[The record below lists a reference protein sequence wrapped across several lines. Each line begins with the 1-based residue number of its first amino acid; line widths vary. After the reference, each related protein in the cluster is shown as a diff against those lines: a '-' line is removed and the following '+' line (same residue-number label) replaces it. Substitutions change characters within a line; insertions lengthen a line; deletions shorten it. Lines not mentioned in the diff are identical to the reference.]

1 MADHYS
7 PIDGSLL
14 PWEVDAIRE
23 DNAFEFEDKGKF
35 FRVTT
40 GILNL
45 TTGIIAPDSEVS
57 VYEGSCSFMPIV
69 ARRDRFDEFGEGLI
83 YQVQYRVLI
92 PWNVTGIRI
101 TDRFRLTTTRDPD
114 LLSRE
119 FEVRDVH
126 RTTDI
131 GQRRITVHD
140 IER

>member
-23 DNAFEFEDKGKF
+23 DNAFEFEDQGRF
-35 FRVTT
+35 FRETIGT
-40 GILNL
+40 LQLDQTMSGG
-45 TTGIIAPDSEVS
+45 TSEII
-57 VYEGSCSFMPIV
+57 YEGSCSFMPIV

-92 PWNVTGIRI
+92 PWSVTGIRI
-101 TDRFRLTTTRDPD
+101 TDRFVLTTTRDPD

-126 RTTDI
+126 RTSDI

-140 IER
+140 IGR

>member
-14 PWEVDAIRE
+14 PWEVDAFRQ
-23 DNAFEFEDKGKF
+23 DNAFEFEDEGRF
-35 FRVTT
+35 FREAK
-40 GILNL
+40 GIMNL
-45 TTGIIAPDSEVS
+45 DGSTPADVDEVI
-57 VYEGSCSFMPIV
+57 YEGSCSFMPIV

-101 TDRFRLTTTRDPD
+101 TDRFILTETRDPD
-114 LLSRE
+114 LLSRN

>member
-1 MADHYS
+1 MANSYS

-14 PWEVDAIRE
+14 PWEVDALRQ
-23 DNAFEFEDKGKF
+23 DNLVEFEDTGRF
-35 FRVTT
+35 FRETLGT
-40 GILNL
+40 LQLDETI
-45 TTGIIAPDSEVS
+45 SEGTLEVI
-57 VYEGSCSFMPIV
+57 YEGMCSFMPIV

-92 PWNVTGIRI
+92 PWEVTGIRI
-101 TDRFRLTTTRDPD
+101 TDRFKILTTRDPD
-114 LLSRE
+114 LVSRE